1 MKSSELLND
10 VLNNLSHL
18 DEQDLSESDS
28 KSFELM
34 VSRNCDMNRR
44 DIKIVKDFLEHCSKI
59 LKLNEVYR
67 CYLASDRKKSKIKT
81 TAICSYPQ
89 KNIRI
94 YCTSRS
100 LADILRSIAHETFH
114 LKQHEVN
121 AIPRKMPP
129 HHINP
134 IEFDAN
140 VFGGSML
147 SLYAFKKGR
156 DKIYR

>member
-10 VLNNLSHL
+10 VLNDLAHL
-18 DEQDLSESDS
+18 DKEELSESDS
-28 KSFELM
+28 ECFELM
-34 VSRNCDMNRR
+34 VSRNCDMNRK
-44 DIKIVKDFLEHCSKI
+44 DIKIVKDFLEYCAKV
-59 LKLNEVYR
+59 LKLGETYR
-67 CYLASDRKKSKIKT
+67 CYLASDREKSKIKT
-81 TAICSYPQ
+81 TAICSYSQ

-100 LADILRSIAHETFH
+100 LADVLRSIAHEAFH
-114 LKQHEVN
+114 LRQYEVD

-140 VFGGSML
+140 IFGGSML
-147 SLYAFKKGR
+147 SLYAAKKGR